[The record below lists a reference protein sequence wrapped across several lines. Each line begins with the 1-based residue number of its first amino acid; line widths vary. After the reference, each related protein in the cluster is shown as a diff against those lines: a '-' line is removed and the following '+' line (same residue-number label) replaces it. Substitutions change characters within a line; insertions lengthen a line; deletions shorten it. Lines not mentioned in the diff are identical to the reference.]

1 MDDALDYT
9 SRADTSGK
17 PLGGDLREGKFT
29 LPLLLYLES
38 LPEDQREIVTREL
51 TDVNLHPVRQDQIIA
66 DVVGQGFA
74 EKTRNEAQSYLALAS
89 QALAVLPECL
99 EKKLLGAMIEFVLTR
114 DK

>member
-38 LPEDQREIVTREL
+38 LPDSQRKVLSQEL
-51 TDVNLHPVRQDQIIA
+51 SDANLHPVRQDQIIA
-66 DVVGQGFA
+66 DVVDRGFA
-74 EKTRNEAQSYLALAS
+74 DKTREEAQSYLTLAS
-89 QALAVLPECL
+89 QALAVIPEGL